1 MLKADVVILG
11 LGYVGLPTAALIAS
25 KKTFVHG
32 VDINEKII
40 NGIKNE
46 KIHINEPGLNSL
58 IIDAKKLGFFECNT
72 FPIKSKVYI
81 VTVPTPLK
89 KNNKPDI
96 SYIKNATKSIID
108 LLEEDDLYIIE
119 STSPVGT
126 TEKMMNYIYK
136 KRPDLKD
143 KLFISYCPERVLPG
157 NAINEM
163 INNDRVIGGINKIST
178 KKTISFYKKFIK
190 GVLLSTNAKTAE
202 MCKLIEN
209 SSRDL
214 QISFANELSIICDE
228 ANINVWE
235 LINLANKHPRVN
247 ILNPGPGVGGHCIA
261 IDPQFIISDFP
272 KRSKIIKQARKIN
285 NYKSRWCIQK
295 IMNTIN
301 DFKNKNHIDPV
312 IAIMGL
318 TFKPNIND
326 LRESPSE
333 KITRTLI
340 SDYNLKNYHIVDPH
354 IEEYI
359 YPLSNIKK
367 ALDKSDIIIFLVAHK
382 LFDNIKIKNDQTIL
396 DFCGIIDNKIST

>member
-25 KKTFVHG
+25 KQTFVHG
-32 VDINEKII
+32 VDTNKKVID
-40 NGIKNE
+40 GIKNE

-58 IIDAKKLGFFECNT
+58 VTKVKKLGFFKCNT
-72 FPIKSKVYI
+72 FPVKSKIYI
-81 VTVPTPLK
+81 ITVPTPIK
-89 KNNKPDI
+89 KNNKPNL

-108 LLEEDDLYIIE
+108 LLDKGDLYIIE

-126 TEKMMNYIYK
+126 TEKMMRYIYK

-143 KLFISYCPERVLPG
+143 NLFISYCPERVLPG

-163 INNDRVIGGINKIST
+163 INNDRVIGGINQIST
-178 KKTISFYKKFIK
+178 EYTISFYKKFIK
-190 GVLLSTNAKTAE
+190 GKLFPTNAKTAE

-214 QISFANELSIICDE
+214 QISFANELSMICDK
-228 ANINVWE
+228 ANIDVWE

-247 ILNPGPGVGGHCIA
+247 ILTPGPGVGGHCIA

-272 KRSKIIKQARKIN
+272 KNSKIIKQARKTN
-285 NYKSRWCIQK
+285 NYKSTWCVNK

-301 DFKNKNHIDPV
+301 NFKNKNHINPV

-318 TFKPNIND
+318 TFKPDVND

-340 SDYNLKNYHIVDPH
+340 SDHNLNNYHIVDPH
-354 IEEYI
+354 IKEYI
-359 YPLSNIKK
+359 YPLSNIKN
-367 ALDKSDIIIFLVAHK
+367 ALNKSDIIIFLVAHK
-382 LFDNIKIKNDQTIL
+382 LFNNIKIKKNQTVL
-396 DFCGIIDNKIST
+396 DFCGIINNKILK